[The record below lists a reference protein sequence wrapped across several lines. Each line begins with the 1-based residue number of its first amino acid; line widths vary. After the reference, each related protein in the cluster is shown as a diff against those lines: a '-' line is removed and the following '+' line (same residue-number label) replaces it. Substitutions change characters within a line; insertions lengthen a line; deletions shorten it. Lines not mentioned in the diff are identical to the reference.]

1 MNFQDLK
8 TNLEKVEMLLIKYP
22 QLKDNDNRL
31 IAFFWYNQIGKKIND
46 ISGYDFLK
54 YFSNGNLTNP
64 ETIRRIRQKLQEKN
78 PGLRGEKYNNRKSA
92 GDDFR
97 KNINDL

>member
-1 MNFQDLK
+1 MNFEDLK
-8 TNLEKVEMLLIKYP
+8 TNKEKVELLLLTNAS
-22 QLKDNDNRL
+22 LKDDDNKL
-31 IAFFWYNQIGKKIND
+31 IATFWFQELRDKINFMK
-46 ISGYDFLK
+46 GFDFLK
-54 YFSNGNLTNP
+54 HFADGNLTNP

-78 PGLRGEKYNNRKSA
+78 PALRGEKYNNRKSA